1 MENKSISL
9 KLIKNKADKSLTLQL
24 NFVIISNKYGHN
36 GSREVSLK
44 GNG

>member
-24 NFVIISNKYGHN
+24 NFVKESYLINMAIMALEKY
-36 GSREVSLK
+36 L
-44 GNG
+44 